1 MNNCMRLDKY
11 LAESA
16 SLTRSE
22 AKKLLRQ
29 GAVTVNGSAANRPEQ
44 KIDPGT
50 DQVSL
55 AGKELVWKPFEYLM
69 LNKPAGVITATRDPR
84 QKTVLDLIGEGHKN
98 DLFPVGRLDVDTE
111 GLLLL
116 CNDGPLAH
124 RLLSPGK
131 HVEKGYEALVAG
143 TVDETDI
150 RAFRNG
156 VEIGEDRPTLPS
168 RLQILS
174 AGHSVSDSFSVLSAA
189 EEEALRREGV
199 CETPD
204 SPISRVRLWICEG
217 KFHQVKRMFLARGKK
232 VLYLKRFSMGPLILD
247 ESLCAGQWRHL
258 TSEEIYA
265 LENAGNQ
272 ALSEDIHVLKN
283 TGNDPGSAAEE

>member
-1 MNNCMRLDKY
+1 MRLDKY
-11 LAESA
+11 LAECA
-16 SLTRSE
+16 FLTRSE

-29 GAVTVNGSAANRPEQ
+29 GAIIVNGSTANRPEQ
-44 KIDPGT
+44 KINPGT
-50 DQVSL
+50 DHVFL
-55 AGKELVWKPFEYLM
+55 AGKELIWQPFEFLM
-69 LNKPAGVITATRDPR
+69 LYKPAGVITATKDSR

-124 RLLSPGK
+124 RLLSPGR

-150 RAFRNG
+150 QAFCEG
-156 VEIGEDRPTLPS
+156 VEIGEDRPTLPA

-174 AGHSVSDSFSVLSAA
+174 AGLPVSDRSFVFSAA
-189 EEEALRREGV
+189 EKEALRKEGV
-199 CETPD
+199 YETAD
-204 SPISRVRLWICEG
+204 SLISRVRLWICEG

-247 ESLCAGQWRHL
+247 ESLYAGQWRHL
-258 TSEEIYA
+258 TSEEIHA
-265 LENAGNQ
+265 LENAGNK
-272 ALSEDIHVLKN
+272 AFSEDIHAL
-283 TGNDPGSAAEE
+283 GNADGNGSGSTAEE